1 MLNIHRKQEADR
13 NESVVVQ
20 IRRLHDMSVGEL
32 RVRYG
37 EVFGQESRS
46 RNKDYL
52 LKRVAWGIQAR
63 AEGGLS
69 ERAKRRAAELSDEIH
84 IRVRAPTAKPAV
96 APERKR
102 DPRLPAPGET
112 IRRTYKGTEHVVTI
126 LEEGILYE
134 GRTYASL
141 SAVAKCI
148 TGSHRNG
155 FRFFQL
161 DEVSG

>member
-1 MLNIHRKQEADR
+1 MSETTMA
-13 NESVVVQ
+13 VQ

-32 RVRYG
+32 RERYC

-63 AEGGLS
+63 AAGGIS
-69 ERAKRRAAELSDEIH
+69 ERAKRRAAELADEIH
-84 IRVRAPTAKPAV
+84 VRVRAPNAAPA
-96 APERKR
+96 APSERER
-102 DPRLPAPGET
+102 DPRLPPPGET
-112 IRRTYKGTEHVVTI
+112 ITRDYKGSSHVVTVA
-126 LEEGILYE
+126 EAGFLYE

-141 SAVAKCI
+141 SAIAKRI

-161 DEVSG
+161 EEVPG

>member
-1 MLNIHRKQEADR
+1 MSETTMA
-13 NESVVVQ
+13 VQ

-32 RVRYG
+32 RERYC

-63 AEGGLS
+63 AEGGLT
-69 ERAKRRAAELSDEIH
+69 ERAKRRAAELADEIH
-84 IRVRAPTAKPAV
+84 IRVRAPSAAPA
-96 APERKR
+96 APPERKR
-102 DPRLPAPGET
+102 DPRLPPPGET
-112 IRRTYKGTEHVVTI
+112 ITRNYKGTEHVVTV
-126 LEEGILYE
+126 LEEGFLYE

-141 SAVAKCI
+141 SAIAKRI

-155 FRFFQL
+155 FRFFQCE
-161 DEVSG
+161 EVVG